1 MKLELNDK
9 QARIVINALDIYSR
23 IGMLQLD
30 AVAHLLG
37 DLGLHQDPWKVK
49 EFFDVIKRELFELP
63 PGANHGICS
72 PKVPDV
78 CKIAYDIQCVIRK
91 DIAERENHPTSS
103 VWRGEPLHT
112 CKAEPLAKVEA

>member
-1 MKLELNDK
+1 MKLELTDK
-9 QARIVINALDIYSR
+9 QVRVVINALDIYSR

-37 DLGLHQDPWKVK
+37 DLGLHQDPWKLK
-49 EFFDVIKRELFELP
+49 ESFDFIKHDLFALP
-63 PGANHGICS
+63 PGASHGICS

-91 DIAERENHPTSS
+91 DIAERENHPRSS
-103 VWRGEPLHT
+103 VWHGEPLHT
-112 CKAEPLAKVEA
+112 CKAEPLVTIG